1 MKHPIARHL
10 SLVASL
16 IALVGLVVFLVLRK
30 EPPVAIPENRPA
42 SPPNALSLLAASPD
56 WNSLT
61 AFQNSITRADFE
73 QLLTSVFTVGNAWQ
87 SQIQIGETEAIIQT
101 GNAEGGGTF
110 HLRFADPGSAIPS
123 PRDWRSAAQ
132 LPPTSADQPLA
143 GMRIAIDP
151 GHIGGEWAKMEA
163 RWFVIGQGTP
173 VSEGDMTLRVANL
186 LKPQLE
192 AMGAQVS
199 MVRSK
204 NEPVTALRPDSLR
217 SLALGSSTAEDSPAA
232 LQRLAERL
240 FYRTAEIH
248 ARAELVNR
256 TLKPDLVLCLH
267 FNAEAWGDPNH
278 PTLTEKSHFHL
289 VLNGA
294 YTNEEVTLADQRF
307 ALLKKLLQ
315 RTHDEEVRVGAS
327 IAEAFAATTALP
339 AFTYAANSENA
350 RPVADQPYLWLRN
363 LLANR
368 LYDCPVIFMEP
379 YVMNSSVDYAR
390 IQAGDYD
397 GLREIAGKSRPSI
410 FREYADALAS
420 GIAAHYT
427 RARKSSQPAATTD

>member
-1 MKHPIARHL
+1 MKPLFARHL

-16 IALVGLVVFLVLRK
+16 IALVGLVVFLILRK

-42 SPPNALSLLAASPD
+42 SPPDALSLLAASPD

-101 GNAEGGGTF
+101 GNAEGGGSF

-163 RWFVIGQGTP
+163 RWFVIGLGTP

-204 NEPVTALRPDSLR
+204 NEPVTTLRPDSLR
-217 SLALGSSTAEDSPAA
+217 SLALDSSTAEDSPAA

-410 FREYADALAS
+410 FREYADTLAS

-427 RARKSSQPAATTD
+427 RARKSAQPAATAD